1 MYAER
6 KHILGPTLDS
16 VSVSGVRCPVSGVTI
31 EVLRMYVTP
40 HMVTNFFQER
50 GLPIWEIFCPPARSG
65 TGTPRMVMG
74 IGVFAF
80 P

>member
-1 MYAER
+1 MKNR
-6 KHILGPTLDS
+6 KSSKSQGR
-16 VSVSGVRCPVSGVTI
+16 VGVD
-31 EVLRMYVTP
+31 VTP
-40 HMVTNFFQER
+40 HMVTNSFQER
-50 GLPIWEIFCPPARSG
+50 ELPIWEIFHPLARSG